1 MDEFLYDRDLRHEK
15 FNLNIGNNVFT
26 IYFEILMSFTIICD
40 SNVQK
45 IQLFWFIFFRSKTN
59 YESDTKKY
67 CQFIVDISHWPKN
80 KKRAK

>member
-1 MDEFLYDRDLRHEK
+1 
-15 FNLNIGNNVFT
+15 
-26 IYFEILMSFTIICD
+26 MSFTIICD

-80 KKRAK
+80 EKAK